1 MSSLITN
8 ATIQI
13 RKDTA
18 GNWTSNNPTP
28 AAGEWCK
35 ETDTGNLKQGDGSTA
50 WTALGYNISQPETYN
65 IASANTVIALPD
77 ITGSVQRKTYYWTG
91 GDGSHTFSFTVSDAS
106 TIGGIAATLWIG
118 EGTGNITIE
127 SDGSNWQ
134 VKGYEDS
141 GSITDSGINKDRKW
155 WKDIDGTLRFI
166 GAATATLVNVASFSY
181 TATFGITFSVAPLVI
196 PCGLVGYG
204 ASHFLAVGVRTVAN
218 TTSVV
223 LQSRDTD
230 ATLVT
235 GSFDSVYS
243 ANGRWRT

>member
-50 WTALGYNISQPETYN
+50 WTALGYNISLPETYN

-77 ITGSVQRKTYYWTG
+77 ITGSVQRKTYYWTA
-91 GDGSHTFSFTVSDAS
+91 GDGSNTFSFTVSDAS
-106 TIGGIAATLWIG
+106 TIGGIAATLWLG
-118 EGTGNITIE
+118 EGAGHISIE

-134 VKGYEDS
+134 VREYEDS
-141 GSITDSGINKDRKW
+141 GSNANGEWKKELDGSMRESGVIS
-155 WKDIDGTLRFI
+155 GTTTTIQSNTFGSTAGSLYFLNQLTNPFPKVFI
-166 GAATATLVNVASFSY
+166 SNPSISASFS
-181 TATFGITFSVAPLVI
+181 TSV
-196 PCGLVGYG
+196 
-204 ASHFLAVGVRTVAN
+204 SHILHN
-218 TTSVV
+218 ELTTSTYAVQ
-223 LQSRDTD
+223 LQST
-230 ATLVT
+230 ANSIAIT
-235 GSFDSVYS
+235 GNWIAV
-243 ANGRWRT
+243 GRWRT

>member
-50 WTALGYNISQPETYN
+50 WTALGYNISLPETYN
-65 IASANTVIALPD
+65 IASSNTVIALPD

-91 GDGSHTFSFTVSDAS
+91 GDGSNTFSFTVSDAS
-106 TIGGIAATLWIG
+106 TIGGVAATIWIG
-118 EGTGNITIE
+118 DGTGHISIE

-134 VKGYEDS
+134 VREYEDS
-141 GSITDSGINKDRKW
+141 GSIANSGNNFDRKYF
-155 WKDIDGTLRFI
+155 KTMKALTCIGRLTNATNNNSGT
-166 GAATATLVNVASFSY
+166 
-181 TATFGITFSVAPLVI
+181 TATFAHAFIAAPRVIAQQSGIVSGSLSGSYVTESGTI
-196 PCGLVGYG
+196 
-204 ASHFLAVGVRTVAN
+204 
-218 TTSVV
+218 TTTTCLLKV
-223 LQSRDTD
+223 LIHAIATITD
-230 ATLVT
+230 AAGNMDYIAE
-235 GSFDSVYS
+235 GS
-243 ANGRWRT
+243 WRT